1 MNIAEDLQEIFEK
14 MPEAFRPEQAQN
26 VNAVIQLEL
35 AGEDG
40 GQWAIQIANGAISI
54 QPGSVEAPTLI
65 LKMAASDYVV
75 LSRGE
80 ANPMNMFMAGK
91 IKLLGDMGLALK
103 FQEMFDIS

>member
-1 MNIAEDLQEIFEK
+1 MTVAENLQEIFEK

-35 AGEDG
+35 SGEG
-40 GQWAIQIANGAISI
+40 GGEWAIQIANGSISI
-54 QPGSVEAPTLI
+54 QAGSVDAPTLT
-65 LKMAASDYVV
+65 LKMAASDYIA

-91 IKLLGDMGLALK
+91 IKLQGDMGLALK
-103 FQEMFDIS
+103 FQEMFDIG